1 MCGRPALEASANV
14 MWALVE
20 RYTGHV
26 GYHSGTKAPGLDLDP
41 PVIDCSGWVALLLT
55 AGMNAANQRANR
67 ALFSNEDI
75 EALHTWS
82 DRMIEELE
90 VRFTQVLGGDQINL
104 GSLPSY
110 ATVGLRQGNGD
121 WAKNHPRPRG
131 ITHVVQ
137 IVRRPRDGARFI
149 SESQGWA
156 EPCGVRL
163 LPLTEWLEVTREF
176 IKPGEAW
183 AVNAFAKLEGQAT
196 HN

>member
-1 MCGRPALEASANV
+1 M
-14 MWALVE
+14 MWELAE
-20 RYTGHV
+20 RYAGHV
-26 GYHSGTKAPGLDLDP
+26 GYQSGTKAAGLNLDP

-55 AGMNAANQRANR
+55 VGMNAANQRANR
-67 ALFSNEDI
+67 TLFNSEDV
-75 EALHTWS
+75 EAIQTWS

-90 VRFTQVLGGDQINL
+90 RRFGKILGGDQITL
-104 GSLPSY
+104 ESLPSY
-110 ATVGLRQGNGD
+110 ATLGLRQGGGD

-137 IVRRPRDGARFI
+137 IVRRPQDGARFV

-163 LPLTEWLEVTREF
+163 VPLTEWIEVTREF

-183 AVNAFAKLEGQAT
+183 AVNAFAKLEGRPT
-196 HN
+196 SN